1 MTDLP
6 ATDPPTL
13 AQLFAEAR
21 EHAREREVDA
31 VEALLANARAT
42 IDEEVPPGPRR
53 ERLLFGCDRVENLV
67 ADEPLVAAEYLQA
80 LHDRTADD
88 G

>member
-21 EHAREREVDA
+21 EHAREHEVDA

-42 IDEEVPPGPRR
+42 IDEELAPGPHR

-67 ADEPLVAAEYLQA
+67 DDEPLVAAEYLQA
-80 LHDRTADD
+80 LHDRVADD